1 MFRRAGVGRWHWR
14 WERRFKKR
22 HPVLAQCRSDRSR
35 LRLILGLGRSGT
47 TWLSQL
53 LAATPTPLRFFSE
66 PLSHFVPP
74 ILTKPDQGGI
84 SYRSHLPPEH
94 RLLRAYEKLTLN
106 AQNDEIA
113 ALWEEPHRDVMVV
126 RADANWQLVLVKEVH
141 SLLATEALLRF
152 FPEPA
157 VFITR
162 DPLYILDSLFVFD
175 GLNTMYLDW
184 ESMAVTELSFLS
196 RFFSGCAEAIGRR
209 LKNISSIAGKRR
221 RIILV
226 KALTIGLIKSM
237 LQFLGSE
244 FESVKVIKYED
255 LCHDPSTVAQSCA
268 EWLGLEWGATNQEL
282 LRQTSQV
289 KSIPAGMEDICR
301 SPNEQLNRSFKFLEP
316 KDAELGR
323 EILNEFGL

>member
-1 MFRRAGVGRWHWR
+1 M
-14 WERRFKKR
+14 
-22 HPVLAQCRSDRSR
+22 
-35 LRLILGLGRSGT
+35 
-47 TWLSQL
+47 
-53 LAATPTPLRFFSE
+53 
-66 PLSHFVPP
+66 
-74 ILTKPDQGGI
+74 
-84 SYRSHLPPEH
+84 SHLPPEH
-94 RLLRAYEKLTLN
+94 RLLRAYEKLTSN
-106 AQNDEIA
+106 AQNDEIV

-141 SLLATEALLRF
+141 SLLATEALLHF

-196 RFFSGCAEAIGRR
+196 RFFSGCAEAIRGR

-237 LQFLGSE
+237 LQVLGSE

-255 LCHDPSTVAQSCA
+255 LCQDPSTVAQSCA
-268 EWLGLEWGATNQEL
+268 EWLGLEWGVTNQVL
-282 LRQTSQV
+282 LRQASQV

-301 SPNEQLNRSFKFLEP
+301 SPNEHLNRPFNFLEP
-316 KDAELGR
+316 EDAELCR
-323 EILNEFGL
+323 EILNEFGLSAQ